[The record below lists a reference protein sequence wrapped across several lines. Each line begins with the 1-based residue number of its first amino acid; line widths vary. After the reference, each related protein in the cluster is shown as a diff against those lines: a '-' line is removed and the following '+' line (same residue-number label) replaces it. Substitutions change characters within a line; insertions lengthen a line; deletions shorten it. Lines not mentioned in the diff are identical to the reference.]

1 MAKGKTTVFFCQQ
14 CGFESSKWMGQC
26 PGCKEWNTFVE
37 ELVDKKS
44 ISSSGRID
52 SAKRAEPIP
61 LSAIDTTE
69 EVRMSTGIKEL
80 DRVLGGGIVK
90 GALMLVEE
98 IRELE
103 NPPCCSRCA
112 GTLRRLP
119 LMCSISRGRNLC
131 SRLR

>member
-1 MAKGKTTVFFCQQ
+1 M
-14 CGFESSKWMGQC
+14 
-26 PGCKEWNTFVE
+26 E

-90 GALMLVEE
+90 GALMLVGGDPG
-98 IRELE
+98 IGK
-103 NPPCCSRCA
+103 S
-112 GTLRRLP
+112 TLL
-119 LMCSISRGRNLC
+119 LQVCRNLAQA
-131 SRLR
+131 SAYVL